1 MTDAEPTLL
10 TLARQHPKG
19 QLVIELAEHLQKRD
33 GTAPHVAYQ
42 IALAL
47 ADTVDFFPETTHV
60 PKGKGKGLKRRTLLA
75 HVAEIDR
82 ALEEQPSS
90 MAARIAAI
98 RDLKVTFDD
107 QVDREHELT
116 EVDRA
121 LGLQVTGDVVLT
133 RSERIRALND
143 EVGKMTDAA
152 RTAEAHAQ
160 EWQRK
165 AEMAEVDMKRNL
177 QAAEKWKQVGAS
189 VGALVHQLSIDVGM
203 DVDLARADAKQIA
216 ALAVTVRKNLRT
228 PPPAERFLEL
238 LQQQVHGLDVALG
251 IIPTTMAID
260 AKLGERS
267 DLRMAEIARR
277 DAVATQLRQDIA
289 RVSAD
294 RAHLEDLYHRAME
307 WLVSVD
313 EAIGVPV
320 SLSLVEA
327 DAQTR
332 ERARRTA
339 LVRTQAL
346 GVWLS
351 NLARNLEM
359 EIPDE
364 APAFTVFLATLA
376 QMITAGDPD
385 EQAALRTSLAE
396 AREKLARIVGALA

>member
-60 PKGKGKGLKRRTLLA
+60 PKGKGLKRRTLLA

-165 AEMAEVDMKRNL
+165 ATQAEADMKRNL
-177 QAAEKWKQVGAS
+177 VAAEKWKQLGAPLEAF
-189 VGALVHQLSIDVGM
+189 VRQLAIDVGM
-203 DVDLARADAKQIA
+203 DITLDRANPKQIV
-216 ALAVTVRKNLRT
+216 ALTTTVRDLLRT
-228 PPPAERFLEL
+228 PNSLHAE
-238 LQQQVHGLDVALG
+238 V
-251 IIPTTMAID
+251 
-260 AKLGERS
+260 
-267 DLRMAEIARR
+267 
-277 DAVATQLRQDIA
+277 TQLRQEAA

-294 RAHLEDLYHRAME
+294 RAHLEDLYRRALD

-313 EAIGVPV
+313 EALGLPLVPEV
-320 SLSLVEA
+320 STAGATAPE
-327 DAQTR
+327 R
-332 ERARRTA
+332 EARRRGA
-339 LVRTQAL
+339 LVQAQAL

-359 EIPDE
+359 EIPPGAE
-364 APAFTVFLATLA
+364 AFTVFLAKLA
-376 QMITAGDPD
+376 SMITAGDP
-385 EQAALRTSLAE
+385 EELEALRTSLAE
-396 AREKLARIVGALA
+396 AREKLARVARAVA